1 MDGES
6 LLTAAIEVGIALAGF
21 SGIVAVLG
29 RRTEE
34 GWSTADKIRL
44 QLLLQTSLSTILF
57 AMLPLFLLSMRI
69 APSWIWRVSSGIWLV
84 YIAIDV
90 PIRMRQIARA
100 REESAETISRRYVGL
115 LATGLIAVF
124 LAQLLNAVC
133 LADAWPHLFAVIWTI
148 VVAYIQFIRLL
159 RGIWQAE

>member
-29 RRTEE
+29 RRTEG
-34 GWSTADKIRL
+34 GWSIADKIRL
-44 QLLLQTSLSTILF
+44 QLLLQTSFSTILF

-69 APSWIWRVSSGIWLV
+69 APSSIWRISSGIWLV
-84 YIAIDV
+84 YIAVDV
-90 PIRMRQIARA
+90 PVRMRQIARS
-100 REESAETISRRYVGL
+100 REESAETISTRYVASLAAGL
-115 LATGLIAVF
+115 MAVF
-124 LAQLLNAVC
+124 LVQLLNAVS
-133 LADAWPHLFAVIWTI
+133 LAQAWPHLLAVIWTI
-148 VVAYIQFIRLL
+148 VVAFIQFIRLL